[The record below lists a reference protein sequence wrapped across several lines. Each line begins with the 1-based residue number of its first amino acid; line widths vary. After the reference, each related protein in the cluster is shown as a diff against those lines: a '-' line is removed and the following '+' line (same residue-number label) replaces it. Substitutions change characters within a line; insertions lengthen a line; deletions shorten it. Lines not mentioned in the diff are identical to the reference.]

1 VGGGGVKVCAGV
13 GDVGGGGEGVGVD
26 VGGGATVG
34 VVEEEDEG
42 GQGVAGLLGAVEGGV
57 ELHYEQVLAGT
68 MRVPSLADFSNEA
81 ALAKAAGHVQPPLVV
96 SGAKEQS

>member
-1 VGGGGVKVCAGV
+1 MGGGGVQVCAGV

-42 GQGVAGLLGAVEGGV
+42 GQGVAGRWA
-57 ELHYEQVLAGT
+57 
-68 MRVPSLADFSNEA
+68 P
-81 ALAKAAGHVQPPLVV
+81 
-96 SGAKEQS
+96 